1 MFEQKHDE
9 NFSTGT
15 SVHKKKFFFQNPP
28 PPPSSLV
35 VGVNKTSAK
44 IGCHAATLTNDNL
57 RLWVLVAVEPVRG
70 LADVG
75 DPELL
80 GGHVLLEL
88 VELSLQNL
96 NKGKQD

>member
-1 MFEQKHDE
+1 MTKILVPVLQITKR
-9 NFSTGT
+9 NFSFKI
-15 SVHKKKFFFQNPP
+15 HP

>member
-1 MFEQKHDE
+1 MKNILLPVLQFTKR
-9 NFSTGT
+9 NFSFKI
-15 SVHKKKFFFQNPP
+15 H